1 MNTKDETGTASSEAP
16 TQHGPGK
23 TFLCVVDE
31 SEEFGAALRFA
42 CGRARST
49 DGRVALLYVM
59 QPAEFQHWIAVGER
73 MREEAR
79 EEAEELL
86 QVVASLVQKRVGK
99 TPTLYIREGT
109 VREEVVKLVDEE
121 KDISILVLGAA
132 TGTDGPGPLVTYL
145 VEKMTDQLR
154 VPVTIV
160 PGGLSEEDID
170 AIV

>member
-1 MNTKDETGTASSEAP
+1 LSTIDETGSAPSESPAP
-16 TQHGPGK
+16 ERPGK

-42 CGRARST
+42 CGRAHST

-79 EEAEELL
+79 EEAEEMLR
-86 QVVASLVQKRVGK
+86 VVASVVQKRVGK
-99 TPTLYIREGT
+99 TPTVYIREGT
-109 VREEVVKLVDEE
+109 VREEVVKLIDEE
-121 KDISILVLGAA
+121 RDVSFLVLGAA

-160 PGGLSEEDID
+160 PGGLSDEEID